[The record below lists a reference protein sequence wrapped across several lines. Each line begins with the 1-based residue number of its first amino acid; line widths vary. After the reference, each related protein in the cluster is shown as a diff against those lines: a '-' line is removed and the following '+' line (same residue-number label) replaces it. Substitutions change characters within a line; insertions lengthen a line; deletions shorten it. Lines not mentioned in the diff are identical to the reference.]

1 VRAIY
6 VRLGA
11 RRLEWAK
18 AEELATLLGAMK
30 AKTPVYCHAHSL
42 SNASLMFTLKGC
54 TKTWLSPA
62 GDVDAIGIST
72 QNVYFKS
79 LLDKLGVKADFLAI
93 GKYKS
98 AAESFLRDGPSDA
111 ARAEWLETLGSIRD
125 RWLETV
131 RAVRPE
137 VVESLETG
145 PFGARAALERKLVDA
160 LGDEHEARADVL
172 TRFATEDTKIAF
184 GPDKDTKAGDTFA
197 DILAMLAG
205 AEEGASHRPH
215 IAVVPLSG
223 AITMAADGLFES
235 EGITERGLA
244 RTVERL
250 IDDDLVRAVVLRI
263 DSPGGSALASDL
275 MWSRLREL
283 GRRKPIVT
291 SVGSMAASGGYYLA
305 CAAQHIVAE
314 PTSIV
319 GSIGVVGGKIVI
331 GPALEPYGVYTVT
344 LTTGTDANR
353 AAYES
358 PLLPWDEGTRA
369 RVYDQML
376 GVYDLFVDR
385 VAEGR
390 KRPREQVLA
399 VAEGRIF
406 SGRQGLDNGLV
417 DQLGGLAEAL
427 KWARERSGLGQSAP
441 VTVEGAGDGLLS
453 ALGLDADA
461 SMEQFSSALENHRR
475 RLFRP
480 LAMTPLAYRPWVSA
494 VVPLLGHERVLA
506 LSTFATLEP

>member
-1 VRAIY
+1 MGAIK
-6 VRLGA
+6 G
-11 RRLEWAK
+11 
-18 AEELATLLGAMK
+18 
-30 AKTPVYCHAHSL
+30 KTPVYCHAHSL

-72 QNVYFKS
+72 QIVYFKS
-79 LLDKLGVKADFLAI
+79 LLDKLGVKADFLAV

-98 AAESFLRDGPSDA
+98 AAESFLRDAPSDA
-111 ARAEWLETLGSIRD
+111 ARAEWLETLGAIRD

-131 RAVRPE
+131 RSVRPD
-137 VVESLETG
+137 VVERLETG
-145 PFGARAALERKLVDA
+145 PWGAGAALEHKLVDA
-160 LGDEHEARADVL
+160 LGDEHEARAEAL
-172 TRFATEDTKIAF
+172 TRFAAADTRVVF
-184 GPDKDTKAGDTFA
+184 GPDKGTKAADTFA

-223 AITMAADGLFES
+223 AITMASDGLFES
-235 EGITERGLA
+235 EGITERGVA
-244 RTVERL
+244 RTIERL
-250 IDDDLVRAVVLRI
+250 LDDDLVRAIVLRI

-305 CAAQHIVAE
+305 CAAEHIIAE

-319 GSIGVVGGKIVI
+319 GSIGVVGGKIVF
-331 GPALEPYGVYTVT
+331 GPALEPYGVHTVT
-344 LTTGTDANR
+344 LSPGPDANR
-353 AAYES
+353 AVYES
-358 PLLPWDEGTRA
+358 PLSPWDEGTRA
-369 RVYDQML
+369 RVYDQMH
-376 GVYDLFVDR
+376 GVYDLFVSR

-390 KRPREQVLA
+390 KRPKEQILA

-406 SGRQGLDNGLV
+406 SGKQGLDNGLV
-417 DQLGGLAEAL
+417 DELGGLSEAL
-427 KWARERSGLGQSAP
+427 KWARQRAGLDASAP
-441 VTVEGAGDGLLS
+441 VTVEGASDGLLA
-453 ALGLDADA
+453 ALGLDAEA
-461 SMEQFSSALENHRR
+461 TMEQFSAAMERHRR
-475 RLFRP
+475 GLFAP

-494 VVPLLGHERVLA
+494 IVPLLGHERVLA
-506 LSTFATLEP
+506 LSPITMIEP